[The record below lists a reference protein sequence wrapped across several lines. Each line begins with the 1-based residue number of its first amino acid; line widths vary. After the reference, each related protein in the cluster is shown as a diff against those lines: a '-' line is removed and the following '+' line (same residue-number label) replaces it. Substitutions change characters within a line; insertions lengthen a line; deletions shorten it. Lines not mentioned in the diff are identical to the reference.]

1 MKIVGLTGG
10 IGSGKSTIAGMF
22 HDLGIPIYIADIEAK
37 KLLVSSKVVKRKVIT
52 LLGEKAYK
60 QCAPDR
66 TYIANKIFNDA
77 TLLSGMNAIIHPKV
91 ASHFKRWIKKQDAPY
106 CIKEAAIL
114 FENGGYAQC
123 DATIL
128 VTAPKEIR
136 IERVMTRDA
145 ISIDNV
151 EARMR
156 NQWKD
161 EKKISL
167 ATYVIEN
174 IALEASKNQ
183 VKKIHRALLISS
195 VSNP

>member
-1 MKIVGLTGG
+1 
-10 IGSGKSTIAGMF
+10 
-22 HDLGIPIYIADIEAK
+22 
-37 KLLVSSKVVKRKVIT
+37 
-52 LLGEKAYK
+52 LGEKAYK
-60 QCAPDR
+60 QSTPDR

-77 TLLSGMNAIIHPKV
+77 TLLSGMNSIIHPKV

-114 FENGGYAQC
+114 FENGGYTQC

-136 IERVMTRDA
+136 IARVMTRDA
-145 ISIDNV
+145 ISMDKV
-151 EARMR
+151 EARIR

-161 EKKISL
+161 EKKVSL

-174 IALEASKNQ
+174 IALEGTKKSSKKNSQ
-183 VKKIHRALLISS
+183 GTTETLCFQTLILFC
-195 VSNP
+195 

>member
-10 IGSGKSTIAGMF
+10 IGSGKSTIALIF
-22 HDLGIPIYIADIEAK
+22 SDLGIPVYIADVEAK
-37 KLLVSSKVVKRKVIT
+37 NFLVSSKVVKRKVIK

-60 QCAPDR
+60 QSTPDR

-77 TLLSGMNAIIHPKV
+77 TLLSGMNSIIHPKV

-114 FENGGYAQC
+114 FENGGYTQC

-136 IERVMTRDA
+136 IARVMTRDA
-145 ISIDNV
+145 ISMDKV
-151 EARMR
+151 EARIR

-161 EKKISL
+161 EKKVSL

-174 IALEASKNQ
+174 IALEGTKNQ
-183 VKKIHRALLISS
+183 VKKIHKALLKPC
-195 VSNP
+195 VSKP